1 MQGERE
7 TDVAGFLS
15 STWESVREERKPS
28 WGLRE
33 GQGLRKPS
41 HTHGRQLGWDDRLKK
56 EQGIK
61 SGPFP

>member
-41 HTHGRQLGWDDRLKK
+41 HTRPSAGMG
-56 EQGIK
+56 
-61 SGPFP
+61 